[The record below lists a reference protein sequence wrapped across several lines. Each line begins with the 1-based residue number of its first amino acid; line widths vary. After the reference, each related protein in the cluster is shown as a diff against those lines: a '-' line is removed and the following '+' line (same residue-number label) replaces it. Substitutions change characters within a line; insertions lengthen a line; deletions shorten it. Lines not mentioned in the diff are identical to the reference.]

1 LSKVSKIADLSG
13 NRKHAAFEK
22 WIAESPQPNLMLSL
36 VGLMMDTSEGVSKKH
51 RVSSEKQFVIFSFI
65 KSLIL
70 ELSRALG

>member
-1 LSKVSKIADLSG
+1 
-13 NRKHAAFEK
+13 
-22 WIAESPQPNLMLSL
+22 MLSL